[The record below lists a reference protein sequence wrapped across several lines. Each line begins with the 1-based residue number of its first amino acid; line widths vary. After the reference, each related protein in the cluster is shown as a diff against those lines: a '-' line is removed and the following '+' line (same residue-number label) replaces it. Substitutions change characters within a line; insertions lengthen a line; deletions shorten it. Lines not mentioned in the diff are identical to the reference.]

1 MNKDF
6 EKEYKK
12 LMTEDVPDL
21 WGRIEAG
28 LEPKET
34 AVKKVNFWKK
44 YRVWGTLAA
53 ACLCLALILPA
64 LFEERSIEERGR
76 HNGGGNPNSASIG
89 GNEPLDKNLAGFGQ
103 DSTENFGPQ
112 ENCAA
117 ENGGS
122 ANSSE
127 QEPTRE
133 TDEDIN
139 GFFTVTGKVIE
150 VFEEEDEN
158 EFLEKVFLVQIAET
172 DCDNLVEGDTVRL
185 YGWRDLGDRLLK
197 GETYRFYIL
206 VTQLNGDEDGYYIYD
221 YKSQ

>member
-1 MNKDF
+1 MNKDL
-6 EKEYKK
+6 EKEYKE

-28 LEPKET
+28 LEPKEPV
-34 AVKKVNFWKK
+34 VKKVNFRKK

-76 HNGGGNPNSASIG
+76 HNRGGNPNSASLG
-89 GNEPLDKNLAGFGQ
+89 GNEPLDKNLSGFGQ
-103 DSTENFGPQ
+103 DSIDNFSPQ
-112 ENCAA
+112 ENYAA
-117 ENGGS
+117 EDGGS

-127 QEPTRE
+127 QGPTRE

-185 YGWRDLGDRLLK
+185 YGWRDLGDRLLE

-206 VTQLNGDEDGYYIYD
+206 VTQLNGDEDKYYIYD
-221 YKSQ
+221 YKG

>member
-76 HNGGGNPNSASIG
+76 HNGGGNPNSASLG

-103 DSTENFGPQ
+103 DSTENFSPQ
-112 ENCAA
+112 ENYAA

-122 ANSSE
+122 ANSADLEEMDGCGSE
-127 QEPTRE
+127 SS
-133 TDEDIN
+133 D
-139 GFFTVTGKVIE
+139 FFTITGKVTE
-150 VFEEEDEN
+150 VLEEEDAN
-158 EFLEKVFLVQIAET
+158 EFLEKVFIVQIAET
-172 DCDNLVEGDTVRL
+172 DCDTLAEGDTVRL
-185 YGWRDLGDRLLK
+185 YGWRDLGDRLLE
-197 GETYRFYIL
+197 GETYRFFIL
-206 VTQLNGDEDGYYIYD
+206 VTQLNDDEDGYYIYD